1 MNFWLYLS
9 YLICLIGFLAINSY
23 LVIIS
28 YESVPLVLEI
38 PDFHDP
44 TEGVE
49 LSPDCVLVCVDQTSA
64 VNRAIGVRSPEK

>member
-1 MNFWLYLS
+1 MYVQ
-9 YLICLIGFLAINSY
+9 AKRNSY

>member
-1 MNFWLYLS
+1 MNFWFHLG
-9 YLICLIGFLAINSY
+9 YLIRFTGFLTINSY

-44 TEGVE
+44 TKGVE

-64 VNRAIGVRSPEK
+64 VNRAVGVRSPEK